1 MKKKAIFNWSS
12 GKDSAFALYKILQE
26 DEFEIQALVTSINTK
41 YRRVSMHGIRE
52 ELVEKQAKSIGI
64 PLIKI
69 ELPESPTMEEYNS
82 IMRKKMEEFVS
93 EGITYSVFGDIY
105 LEDLRNYREQKL
117 KEVGMEGV
125 FPLWKMPTKQ
135 LIREFLNSGFKTIIT
150 TVNESYMDKKFVGK
164 VIDESFLN
172 KLPAKVDP
180 CGENGEYHSFAFDGP
195 VFKVPI
201 EFELGERIR
210 KTYPKPKTSE
220 DEMSSEFEQY
230 GFWYM
235 DLVTTSSKK

>member
-41 YRRVSMHGIRE
+41 YKRVSMHGIRE
-52 ELVEKQAKSIGI
+52 ELVEKQAESIGI

-69 ELPESPTMEEYNS
+69 ELPESPSMEEYNS
-82 IMRKKMEEFVS
+82 IMKQKMQEFIS
-93 EGITYSVFGDIY
+93 KGITHSIFGDIY

-117 KEVGMEGV
+117 SEVGMQGV
-125 FPLWKMPTKQ
+125 FPLWKMPTQQ
-135 LIREFLNSGFKTIIT
+135 LIRDFLDLGFKTIIT
-150 TVNESYMDKKFVGK
+150 TVNENHLDKKFVGK
-164 VIDESFLN
+164 ILDESILRQ
-172 KLPAKVDP
+172 LPKKIDP
-180 CGENGEYHSFAFDGP
+180 CGENGEYHTFAFDGP
-195 VFKVPI
+195 IFRFPI
-201 EFELGERIR
+201 EFELGEMIR

-220 DEMSSEFEQY
+220 DEKSSEFEQY

-235 DLVTTSSKK
+235 DLLEK